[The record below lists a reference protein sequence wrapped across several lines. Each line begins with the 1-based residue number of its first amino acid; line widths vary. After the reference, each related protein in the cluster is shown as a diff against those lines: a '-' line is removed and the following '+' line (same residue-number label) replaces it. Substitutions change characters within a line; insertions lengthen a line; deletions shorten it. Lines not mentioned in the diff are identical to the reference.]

1 MTTLAKRAAYRCSN
15 PDCGATTSGPA
26 ACRTSSVN
34 VGEAAHI
41 YGANPGSARFDAQM
55 TSAERADITNAI
67 WLCSNCHKLVDDD
80 PLRYP
85 AGLLFEWQKDHES
98 VVSAQIGKAGAV
110 VRQRYER
117 RHLEE
122 FGKLSYLSER
132 IILEKGDLWEYRLTC
147 EVLRYEMGPVTQRW
161 SALQRGL
168 YTRALTKIPEEEFMS
183 WIHMKFSEMMK
194 IIHSLSTLANFEFVR
209 AWGEAGVP
217 GDDKAIVA
225 TCRLVAEACSRA
237 LAWEESVRFCVVD
250 NLFEKC
256 QGLLFGIVGRV
267 IDEMSKVSSFMNDI
281 FCKDDLS
288 GQHHLSLVFDLPN
301 GWENTFNEE
310 LKVLEN
316 KIIKNNR

>member
-1 MTTLAKRAAYRCSN
+1 
-15 PDCGATTSGPA
+15 
-26 ACRTSSVN
+26 
-34 VGEAAHI
+34 
-41 YGANPGSARFDAQM
+41 M